1 MKVKDILSGRAVVSV
16 RDDDTLGM
24 ATQIMLWAGIRHLP
38 VLDPCEKLVGLLD
51 ERDILMRHTTVGRA
65 ADLHPVRSAM
75 LPLPATATVEEE
87 VSEAAQRMLGRG
99 VSALVIIDKGKVA
112 GMLTTTDL
120 VQHLAA
126 PQPEFGAAGT
136 AVRNL
141 MHADPVAATADDHLL
156 DALSRMAERNVR
168 HLPVLDG
175 DGKVVGILSDR
186 DIRTAIGDPARALDA
201 AETRVR
207 LQSLRV
213 AHVMSQPAVTVQDT
227 APFTE
232 AVARFVDHQIGALP
246 VVNEAEHLV
255 GIVSYVDLLRMTL
268 SATAR
273 TGSTPP
279 AQV

>member
-24 ATQIMLWAGIRHLP
+24 ATQIMLWAGIHHLP
-38 VLDPCEKLVGLLD
+38 VVDSREKLVGLLD

-75 LPLPATATVEEE
+75 LTSPATATVEEE
-87 VSEAAQRMLGRG
+87 VAEAAQRMLGRD
-99 VSALVIIDKGKVA
+99 VSALVIIDKGSVA

-120 VQHLAA
+120 IQHLAA
-126 PQPEFGAAGT
+126 PQPEAAAARP

-141 MHADPVAATADDHLL
+141 MHADPIAAAADDHLI

-168 HLPVLDG
+168 HLPVIDG
-175 DGKVVGILSDR
+175 NGRVVGILSDR
-186 DIRTAIGDPARALDA
+186 DIRTAIGDPARALDS
-201 AETRVR
+201 EQTRVR

-213 AHVMSQPAVTVQDT
+213 ADVMSQPAVTVRDT

-232 AVARFVDHQIGALP
+232 AAARFVDHRIGALP

-255 GIVSYVDLLRMTL
+255 GLVSYVDLLRMTL
-268 SATAR
+268 SETAPTDR
-273 TGSTPP
+273 TPP
-279 AQV
+279 APV